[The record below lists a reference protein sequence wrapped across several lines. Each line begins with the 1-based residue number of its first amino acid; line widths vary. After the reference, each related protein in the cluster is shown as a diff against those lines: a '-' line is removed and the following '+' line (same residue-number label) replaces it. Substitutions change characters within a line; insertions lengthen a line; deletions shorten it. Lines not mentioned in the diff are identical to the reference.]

1 MVYHNYI
8 IGDVLLWLGQR
19 AKRRKDTFVYVG
31 RVGDPELK
39 LLWRPDNSLDMKSM
53 VANLQL
59 GSSTPIEGYNPEKDE
74 ENYYRA
80 LERAGFAL
88 PPEPEE
94 PIFEEEFEEEE

>member
-1 MVYHNYI
+1 
-8 IGDVLLWLGQR
+8 
-19 AKRRKDTFVYVG
+19 
-31 RVGDPELK
+31 
-39 LLWRPDNSLDMKSM
+39 M